1 MPPILFETDW
11 NFRKDFAGTLRSM
24 ASIETAIHSVPTH
37 SAHAVEKLLGWVD
50 GRISKAGSKNSGRI
64 AKARTGKHVL
74 PENTLARLALCCS
87 DVRPLMRSPLWELV
101 RTGRFSGKV
110 GADAYETLNDAVYWA
125 IHEPFP
131 FVPAVRGRG
140 WLFESFTEDRLAKL
154 SAQGSLDAVA
164 ALWMLTLDG
173 GMQKIDLKQIFTIAT
188 YIPPTLALLSR
199 SPVGLR
205 VARLLFARIRQITL
219 DSVAFDGY
227 QLSLE
232 SYDLEKVAETVTGWS
247 PSCIGPANPYT
258 KLHGRRKA
266 PPTPEL
272 IQNWMTQSR
281 APLRKVRRQP
291 AKPRWRVDLSPS
303 AHSTES
309 RFELKHPCVMHSKA
323 IDICRAELK
332 EYWGAD
338 PR

>member
-1 MPPILFETDW
+1 MPPILLGTDW

-24 ASIETAIHSVPTH
+24 ASIEMAIHSVPTH

-50 GRISKAGSKNSGRI
+50 GRNSKAGSKNSGRI

-74 PENTLARLALCCS
+74 PEDTLARLTLCCR
-87 DVRPLMRSPLWELV
+87 DVQPLMRSPLWELV
-101 RTGRFSGKV
+101 RTGRFSEKM
-110 GADAYETLNDAVYWA
+110 GADAYEILNDAAYWA
-125 IHEPFP
+125 IH
-131 FVPAVRGRG
+131 VPIPLVSAERGRA
-140 WLFESFTEDRLAKL
+140 WLIDRFTEDRLANL
-154 SAQGSLDAVA
+154 AAQGSLDAVA
-164 ALWMLTLDG
+164 ALWMLILG
-173 GMQKIDLKQIFTIAT
+173 SSMQKSDLKQIFTIAT

-219 DSVAFDGY
+219 DRVVFDGY

-232 SYDLEKVAETVTGWS
+232 SYDLEKVAETVIGWS
-247 PSCIGPANPYT
+247 PGCIGPANPYT
-258 KLHGRRKA
+258 KLHGKREA
-266 PPTPEL
+266 APTPEL

-291 AKPRWRVDLSPS
+291 AKPRWRVNLSPS
-303 AHSTES
+303 AHTTES
-309 RFELKHPCVMHSKA
+309 RFGLKHPCVMHPKA

-332 EYWGAD
+332 EYWGPD